1 MNRYEIIK
9 LINKEEIDAKQL
21 GKLYKDERI
30 SKKFYEETME
40 LYFSNQPLYDLD
52 NIELKERLEQLEAVE
67 SEKRNAIKRNKLI
80 DNKEKEL
87 LAKINKVKEE
97 IKILDYKI
105 QKNKS
110 LNIDTEEN
118 FQSHLKS
125 SSDGTL

>member
-9 LINKEEIDAKQL
+9 LINKEEIDAKHL

-67 SEKRNAIKRNKLI
+67 SEKRNSIKRNKLI

-87 LAKINKVKEE
+87 LAKINKVKDE

-125 SSDGTL
+125 SSDDT